1 MIITERIEMM
11 IIGILGIVMIIAIL
25 GVFYGNS
32 TMTNMVSVILGILG
46 GYLGNGVKNQINQ
59 ADTGQLI
66 LKESEINNTEPVVN
80 TEQTT
85 NSDNTEV

>member
-80 TEQTT
+80 TEETT